1 MPEGTSISGRAL
13 DAYDAL
19 IEEHPQL
26 VAGRA
31 MRPIVL
37 DRRER
42 EEFVARTGTLL
53 GVVAENPYFYVVVDL
68 VARKGHP
75 GTPSFPYVRVVQRKQ
90 LEGAPGVAIVA
101 TIASP
106 WLGTLGDIV
115 VVRQERHAT
124 GRLEMEIPRGF
135 GEPGES
141 SPDAA
146 LRELVE
152 ETGFV
157 GARPRALGSI
167 GPDTGIQDGFVTIFH
182 ADVIDRVTPR
192 NEQQEA
198 IAAVSLISPAQLAAS
213 IRDGICRDSFTVAA
227 LAFFLGVNA

>member
-1 MPEGTSISGRAL
+1 MNAGTSTSRRAL
-13 DAYDAL
+13 DAYDTL

-31 MRPIVL
+31 MRPIVI
-37 DRRER
+37 DRRQR

-68 VARKGHP
+68 VARKGDD
-75 GTPSFPYVRVVQRKQ
+75 GTPLFTYVRVVQRKQ

-101 TIASP
+101 TIATSR
-106 WLGTLGDIV
+106 LGTLGDIV

-124 GRLEMEIPRGF
+124 GRVEMEIPRGF
-135 GEPGES
+135 GEPGEL

-146 LRELVE
+146 LRELAE

-157 GARPRALGSI
+157 GTRPRALGSI
-167 GPDTGIQDGFVTIFH
+167 GPDTGIQDGCVTIFH
-182 ADVIDRVTPR
+182 ADVIDRVSPR
-192 NEQQEA
+192 NEHQEA
-198 IAAVSLISPAQLAAS
+198 IADVSLISPAQLAGS
-213 IRDGICRDSFTVAA
+213 IRDGICRDSFTVVA
-227 LAFFLGVNA
+227 LALFLGVNA